1 MTKSPYAYVWA
12 LFKGDRYLAGVLI
25 SAWSI
30 KRTNTKYDL
39 ICLVTPDVSNIGR
52 KELAK
57 ICNKVI
63 EINYIRVT
71 RPKLKTT
78 RQKELYKTWIDVS
91 YTKWNILN
99 LTQYKKVFFLD
110 ADTIVT
116 KNIDS
121 VFDKKKISVNF
132 YNPW

>member
-1 MTKSPYAYVWA
+1 MPSENAYVWVI
-12 LFKGDRYLAGVLI
+12 FKGDRYIPGVLA
-25 SAWSI
+25 SAYSV

-99 LTQYKKVFFLD
+99 LTQYKKVFF
-110 ADTIVT
+110 
-116 KNIDS
+116 
-121 VFDKKKISVNF
+121 FRCR
-132 YNPW
+132 YNRYPKHRFGF